1 MLYFNSN
8 LGATLMSPF
17 PASTKT
23 AINGRARRTSGATTC
38 WCLRKL
44 PTSPTRASS
53 SFRQKQNS
61 RRCRWT
67 SPSGQPRNV
76 AFANR
81 QRARA
86 GGDPL
91 AEKRHGQGMPTVEE
105 AAAAVLEQQRPGWR
119 NAKHARERISTQT
132 ARPVLLVPRSTL
144 KNPAVFR
151 SDMTRFVGRL
161 EPREIERNPVLDLA
175 P

>member
-1 MLYFNSN
+1 M
-8 LGATLMSPF
+8 
-17 PASTKT
+17 
-23 AINGRARRTSGATTC
+23 
-38 WCLRKL
+38 
-44 PTSPTRASS
+44 
-53 SFRQKQNS
+53 
-61 RRCRWT
+61 
-67 SPSGQPRNV
+67 

-119 NAKHARERISTQT
+119 NAKHAR
-132 ARPVLLVPRSTL
+132 PVLLVPRSTL